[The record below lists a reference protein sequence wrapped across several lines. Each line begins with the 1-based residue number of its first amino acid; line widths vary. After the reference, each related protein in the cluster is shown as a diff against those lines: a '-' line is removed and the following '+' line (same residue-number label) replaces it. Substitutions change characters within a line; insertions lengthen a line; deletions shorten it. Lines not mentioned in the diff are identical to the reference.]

1 MSLYSRLRMHLPNMN
16 SSPVNPRLPEI
27 RVSRRPSSLFTP
39 FSRKAHFS
47 RRPTRVFRAVSPF
60 ALFPSRRR
68 ARVRHQRARARR
80 RWRRRRP
87 LLSPATRRRK
97 TTASMPTDDQV
108 SSTERETTPRTSVH
122 FGCLLPVPSG
132 ILPPV
137 WPGSTITSLSGLP
150 ESGKGRYI

>member
-16 SSPVNPRLPEI
+16 SLPVNPRLPEI

-108 SSTERETTPRTSVH
+108 SSTERRLLGPPSTLVASFRSRLVFFLLFGQGVPLPR
-122 FGCLLPVPSG
+122 
-132 ILPPV
+132 
-137 WPGSTITSLSGLP
+137 
-150 ESGKGRYI
+150 

>member
-1 MSLYSRLRMHLPNMN
+1 MN
-16 SSPVNPRLPEI
+16 SLPVNPRLPEI
-27 RVSRRPSSLFTP
+27 RWHESPSLFTFHP
-39 FSRKAHFS
+39 FFRERHTFS

-68 ARVRHQRARARR
+68 ARVRHERARARQ
-80 RWRRRRP
+80 RRRRDGVRCSP
-87 LLSPATRRRK
+87 LQHGEGRRRHRCQR
-97 TTASMPTDDQV
+97 TTKSVPQ
-108 SSTERETTPRTSVH
+108 RETTPRTSVH